1 MVVFVLLIIQ
11 VRNGVIQI
19 KLVKHV
25 VNALQVILEISVK
38 VVKKLF
44 YNQKIFYKNILTMF
58 INTLKILMNVL
69 QILA

>member
-1 MVVFVLLIIQ
+1 MLLIIQ